1 MQPMLSLALYRSN
14 RRTGRWL
21 PDLVAGFGQL
31 GQSFYSLA
39 RHLHSA
45 DGVILMVVEV
55 SKSAGKAGG
64 ELKVIALNMKLI
76 L

>member
-1 MQPMLSLALYRSN
+1 MQPMLSLALYRSG

-21 PDLVAGFGQL
+21 SDLVAGFGQL

-45 DGVILMVVEV
+45 DR
-55 SKSAGKAGG
+55 SDAGG
-64 ELKVIALNMKLI
+64 RWRLQVCWQSEWGA
-76 L
+76 